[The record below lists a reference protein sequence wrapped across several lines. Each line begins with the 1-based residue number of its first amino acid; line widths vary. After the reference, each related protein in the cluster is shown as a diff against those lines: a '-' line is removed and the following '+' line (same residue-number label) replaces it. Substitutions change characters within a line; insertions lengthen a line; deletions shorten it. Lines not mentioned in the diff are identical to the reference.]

1 MSSRKTRFSLW
12 INGDVLERV
21 KEEYAGENCK
31 TQSEFIEK
39 AIEFYLSHLAAD
51 KTDAYLPVATASVIE
66 GTLTG
71 FENRISKLLFKLSVE
86 QAMMMNIIAYDT
98 DIDQVQLDRL
108 RGKCVSDVKR
118 TNGQISFKDVL
129 KYQKTV

>member
-12 INGDVLERV
+12 ISGDVLERV
-21 KEEYAGENCK
+21 KAEYAGENCK

-39 AIEFYLSHLAAD
+39 AIEFYLAYLAAD

-108 RGKCVSDVKR
+108 RGKCVADVKR
-118 TNGQISFKDVL
+118 TNGQINFKDVL